1 MRHPQQLAK
10 DKSID
15 EVLINIQNDSLI
27 LTGENTVVAY
37 FFIYNSGA
45 EVKYA

>member
-10 DKSID
+10 DKSRD
-15 EVLINIQNDSLI
+15 EVLINIQNDGLI
-27 LTGENTVVAY
+27 LTGENTVVAP
-37 FFIYNSGA
+37 FFICNSGA